1 LYQEIIKLLS
11 VPTKAEVQDAKMLST
26 TEAVSNKEEQPTL
39 LIDEQIE
46 FALTLNNLL
55 EKHLP
60 DITKLVG

>member
-1 LYQEIIKLLS
+1 MS

-46 FALTLNNLL
+46 FASTLNNLL

-60 DITKLVG
+60 EITKLVD